1 METKF
6 IEWLRETHR
15 EREKATTSKNRS
27 LANSLTAVRQ
37 STASWQYGT
46 SWRDL
51 FNKSRDCRR
60 RKGAHWVTELVL
72 SRRAAVTGFYLLY
85 TCKTIWNVSR
95 TKRSKNKY
103 SLYATQNSLKMYEMC
118 ASEKDIYVQIVLPS
132 PHSSLLSSTLPQ
144 PEHRARPWGQT
155 KFSLQAESRFD
166 CLPPCLPSC
175 LTVWKRIC
183 DSASRPPDDLSIVG
197 KLSATLPPDR
207 LPAKWQVRHVG

>member
-37 STASWQYGT
+37 STASWQYFVA
-46 SWRDL
+46 W
-51 FNKSRDCRR
+51 FIQQKSRLQTPLG
-60 RKGAHWVTELVL
+60 GAL
-72 SRRAAVTGFYLLY
+72 SYRTRAQSPRITVTGFYLLY

>member
-6 IEWLRETHR
+6 TEWLRETHR
-15 EREKATTSKNRS
+15 ERERKLQ
-27 LANSLTAVRQ
+27 LARIDLWRTH
-37 STASWQYGT
+37 WQLSDRAPLAGST

-51 FNKSRDCRR
+51 FNNSRDCRR

-72 SRRAAVTGFYLLY
+72 SRRVAVTGFYLLY

-118 ASEKDIYVQIVLPS
+118 ASEKDIYVPS
-132 PHSSLLSSTLPQ
+132 YHSSTLPLT
-144 PEHRARPWGQT
+144 EHRARPWGQT

-183 DSASRPPDDLSIVG
+183 YSASRPPDDLSIVG